1 MAYGF
6 SAVLPLQKD
15 DVDGF
20 YVLTKTLAQNI
31 QQNFKNLLLTVPGER
46 VMLPEFG
53 VGLRRFLFEP
63 NSFSLQGEITDKIE
77 EQTRRHMPFVSVD
90 RIDFSE
96 QSSAQS
102 DSVGNILSISIF
114 YSIPSKRISDMISV
128 VGSTA

>member
-1 MAYGF
+1 MEF
-6 SAVLPLQKD
+6 LQVLWK
-15 DVDGF
+15 
-20 YVLTKTLAQNI
+20 
-31 QQNFKNLLLTVPGER
+31 
-46 VMLPEFG
+46 LPIFG